1 VKTPWWALM
10 GVIAVLS
17 GCIGSD
23 RDGGLLVLAA
33 SSLQPAMD
41 EIVASYEATT
51 GQQVSVSYAG
61 SQALAAQVEQGFEVD
76 IFISANQQQLT
87 RLRDKELLG
96 SEKAVAS
103 NQLALLIRAGNPRD
117 ITGIKSLESPDLIV
131 VLADPSVP
139 LGRYTDQLLTDRGI
153 STQPASLEASAA
165 SVATKVRLGEA
176 DLAVGYVTARGSGLE
191 AIPLPGPTAT
201 YTAAVIIPTPEASTL
216 IEFMTGTTSREIF
229 ARHGFGAP

>member
-1 VKTPWWALM
+1 VRTPWWALT
-10 GVIAVLS
+10 GVIVLLF
-17 GCIGSD
+17 GCTGSD

-41 EIVASYEATT
+41 DIAASYEATT
-51 GQQVSVSYAG
+51 GQQMSVSYAG

-76 IFISANQQQLT
+76 IFISASEQQLT
-87 RLRDKELLG
+87 RLRDKGLLG
-96 SEKAVAS
+96 SEEAIAS
-103 NQLALLIRAGNPRD
+103 NQLALLIRTGNPRD
-117 ITGIKSLESPDLIV
+117 ITDIDALEDSDLIV

-176 DLAVGYVTARGSGLE
+176 DLAVGYVTAGGSGLD
-191 AIPLPGPTAT
+191 AIPLPGPRAT
-201 YTAAVIIPTPEASTL
+201 YTAAVIIPAPEASNL
-216 IEFMTGTTSREIF
+216 IEFMTGATGREIF
-229 ARHGFGAP
+229 TRHGFGAP